1 MAELT
6 ANTNVI
12 YCASR
17 NSYDEQ
23 PLRGVDAFK
32 TLEEGQI
39 YSGMRLKSAKTGR
52 AGHLSLH
59 TMKAVSA

>member
-12 YCASR
+12 YCAAR
-17 NSYDEQ
+17 NPYDEN

-32 TLEEGQI
+32 SLE
-39 YSGMRLKSAKTGR
+39 
-52 AGHLSLH
+52 
-59 TMKAVSA
+59 